1 MERRGAPAY
10 EQITLSFLAYL
21 MLFEDRLRM
30 RSRRSLARN
39 ILMAGLLPLCAAAL
53 LAGCGSE
60 PPNGAR
66 SAPADMDDAQVI
78 QVETLVLEPTVFQDV
93 IQLTGAVEAFD
104 DARLSAQTS
113 GTVIAIEP
121 LGAFVRN
128 EGAVAQINPSVSE
141 AAVSQARAIV
151 EAADA
156 QFGLARENLTRNE
169 PLFADSVISAIEW
182 ESVQAQYNQA
192 KANLAQAE
200 AALDQARTTLAQT
213 RVEAPFSGTVEEHFV
228 EPGEQVT
235 PGMAVARLI
244 NTRRVKVVS
253 GVPERYA
260 ADIVRGTPVR
270 IGFEAYRG
278 DRVDGQV
285 SFVGRA
291 VDPLNRTFP
300 IEIVINNPDGT
311 VKPEMVARVEVT
323 REIIEDALVLPRAAV
338 IRTENGHIAY
348 LVETRDGAL
357 TAVQRNVIPGPD
369 FGAYVVATNL
379 APGDEVI
386 VLGQSKV
393 IDGDRVEIAMRH
405 AASGTM
411 SPEQPEI
418 PTDG

>member
-1 MERRGAPAY
+1 MIFDDRFRGRTRRRPAHT
-10 EQITLSFLAYL
+10 ILA
-21 MLFEDRLRM
+21 
-30 RSRRSLARN
+30 
-39 ILMAGLLPLCAAAL
+39 AGLLPLCAAAL

-66 SAPADMDDAQVI
+66 SASADTNDVQAI

-93 IQLTGAVEAFD
+93 IQLTGSVEAFD

-113 GTVIAIEP
+113 GTVLSIEP
-121 LGAFVRN
+121 LGAFVRA
-128 EGAVAQINPSVSE
+128 EGSVGQINPSISE
-141 AAVSQARAIV
+141 SAVSQASAIV

-156 QFGLARENLTRNE
+156 QFALAQENLTRNE

-192 KANLAQAE
+192 KANLAQAQ
-200 AALDQARTTLAQT
+200 AALDQARTTLGHT
-213 RVEAPFSGTVEEHFV
+213 RVEAPFSGTVEAHYV

-235 PGMAVARLI
+235 PGMAIARLI
-244 NTRRVKVVS
+244 NTHRVKVVS

-270 IGFEAYRG
+270 IGFEAYG
-278 DRVDGQV
+278 ENHIDGSV

-291 VDPLNRTFP
+291 VDPLSRTFP
-300 IEIVINNPDGT
+300 IEIVIDNPDGT
-311 VKPEMVARVEVT
+311 IKPEMVARVEVT
-323 REIIEDALVLPRAAV
+323 REIIDDALVVPRAAV
-338 IRTENGHIAY
+338 IRTENGHIVY
-348 LVETRDGAL
+348 LIENRDGGP
-357 TAVQRNVIPGPD
+357 TAVQRNFVPGPD

-379 APGDEVI
+379 APGDEAI

-393 IDGDRVEIAMRH
+393 IDGDRVEIATRH
-405 AASGTM
+405 ASSGDM
-411 SPEQPEI
+411 SAEQPEI

>member
-1 MERRGAPAY
+1 M
-10 EQITLSFLAYL
+10 ISD
-21 MLFEDRLRM
+21 DRFRM
-30 RSRRSLARN
+30 RSRRGLVRNVLAG
-39 ILMAGLLPLCAAAL
+39 GLLPLCGATI
-53 LAGCGSE
+53 LAGCGGG
-60 PPNGAR
+60 PPNGGDAP
-66 SAPADMDDAQVI
+66 SADAPAT
-78 QVETLVLEPTVFQDV
+78 QVETLVLEPTVFQDI
-93 IQLTGAVEAFD
+93 IQLTGSVEAFD

-113 GTVIAIEP
+113 GTVLAIEP
-121 LGAFVRN
+121 LGSFVRT
-128 EGAVAQINPSVSE
+128 EGAVAQINPSAPE
-141 AAVSQARAIV
+141 AAAAQANAIV
-151 EAADA
+151 EAAAA

-278 DRVDGQV
+278 GRLEGRVA
-285 SFVGRA
+285 FVGRA
-291 VDPLNRTFP
+291 VDPQSRTFP
-300 IEIVINNPDGT
+300 IEIVIDNPDGT

-323 REIIEDALVLPRAAV
+323 RETIENALVVPRAAV
-338 IRTENGHIAY
+338 IRTENGHIVY
-348 LVETRDGAL
+348 LIENRDGTP
-357 TAVQRNVIPGPD
+357 TAVQRDFIPGPD

-386 VLGQSKV
+386 VLGQSQV
-393 IDGDRVEIAMRH
+393 IDGDRVEVAARR
-405 AASGTM
+405 AASGET
-411 SPEQPEI
+411 SAEPPEVPAS
-418 PTDG
+418 G